1 MFIVVDLA
9 VVLYI
14 IKKRSDRIV
23 RVVDSE
29 RWKHGWKYIVLHTP
43 IAR

>member
-23 RVVDSE
+23 RVVL
-29 RWKHGWKYIVLHTP
+29 RY
-43 IAR
+43 R